1 MLQSHLMFLSLL
13 HGQYVEVLKNIL
25 KLLLTRT
32 SKISIEF
39 LRNTNVLLLQKS
51 DDSPQNKEYQALLL
65 ELNGIKESSSYY
77 MLLIQI
83 ATVMQKKYVNK
94 AFEALFELFQSS
106 YQSNDPETKAHYV
119 INLMKI
125 IASKLLESPWRLK
138 IWWTSISSWQKT
150 TGNHIWI
157 MLSSTMSKYIE
168 GWAPILVTNFGL
180 ELENQEMSQKKL
192 RISVKFSEKCTL
204 KWRSFSLT
212 LREAVRFY

>member
-1 MLQSHLMFLSLL
+1 MLQSHLTFLSLL

-39 LRNTNVLLLQKS
+39 LKHTNVLLLQKS
-51 DDSPQNKEYQALLL
+51 DDSPQNKEYQTLLQ

-106 YQSNDPETKAHYV
+106 YQSNDPDTKAHYQALRKSLETEDLV
-119 INLMKI
+119 NLNFILAKDNWVMMRFFFISLEI
-125 IASKLLESPWRLK
+125 I
-138 IWWTSISSWQKT
+138 
-150 TGNHIWI
+150 H
-157 MLSSTMSKYIE
+157 
-168 GWAPILVTNFGL
+168 
-180 ELENQEMSQKKL
+180 EL
-192 RISVKFSEKCTL
+192 R
-204 KWRSFSLT
+204 
-212 LREAVRFY
+212 